1 MKLNSKWKKRKMKL
15 MLLLKGKKRRRP
27 PDERLTVENS
37 ELVLKPDFFTS

>member
-1 MKLNSKWKKRKMKL
+1 MEEKKDGLDASFKR
-15 MLLLKGKKRRRP
+15 KGKKRP

>member
-1 MKLNSKWKKRKMKL
+1 MKLNSKWKKRRMKL